1 MLPVRTR
8 VYRAVFRLGVAA
20 LLGIAAL
27 RPADRDILPISVCDL
42 MRELPS
48 RDGQTVALV
57 GRYSYR
63 SNGRWV
69 AQQGCPVPPGDPA
82 PPPALWVVENPG
94 EAPKA
99 PDVFE
104 FVATELDKKL
114 AEVQAHTALG
124 KFRFGVPDFDRW
136 ALIYGKVE
144 LRKGDDARQYAANLI
159 IRSNAMIIFLPRP

>member
-1 MLPVRTR
+1 M
-8 VYRAVFRLGVAA
+8 
-20 LLGIAAL
+20 
-27 RPADRDILPISVCDL
+27 RPSDRDIVPMSVCEL
-42 MRELPS
+42 MRELPAH
-48 RDGQTVALV
+48 DGQTVALV

-63 SNGRWV
+63 SGAGRWV
-69 AQQGCPVPPGDPA
+69 TQQGCSVTSGSDKEA
-82 PPPALWVVENPG
+82 GAPALWVLENPA

-104 FVATELDKKL
+104 FVASELDKKL

-144 LRKGDDARQYAANLI
+144 LRKGEDAKQYAANLV